1 MSAFAGTAR
10 LLASSKG
17 GGPSRSDAEGRR
29 SAEGRPKRRRN
40 FRSANMHSEIGQTCF
55 DLAQRGFPQRV
66 RESTYFSK
74 EGAMPDREV
83 HEPHYPTIEF
93 VLEAVAGWINKYREA
108 SGLHDEFGHCSP
120 EDVRQIAKD
129 LGVSVSELRKLAT
142 KGPGAAELMEKM
154 LIALRVNPH
163 ALVKTNSAVMRD
175 LQRLCV
181 VCTQKG
187 RCEHELAKGT
197 ASEHFREF
205 CPNAFTLDAL
215 LKQKK

>member
-1 MSAFAGTAR
+1 M
-10 LLASSKG
+10 
-17 GGPSRSDAEGRR
+17 
-29 SAEGRPKRRRN
+29 
-40 FRSANMHSEIGQTCF
+40 
-55 DLAQRGFPQRV
+55 
-66 RESTYFSK
+66 
-74 EGAMPDREV
+74 
-83 HEPHYPTIEF
+83 
-93 VLEAVAGWINKYREA
+93 LEAVAGWINKYRQA

-163 ALVKTNSAVMRD
+163 ALVNTNSAVMRD

-181 VCTQKG
+181 VCSQKG

-197 ASEHFREF
+197 ASEHYREF

-215 LKQKK
+215 FKQKTE